1 MATIIL
7 EVKNLSTHFLTRA
20 GVVKAVD
27 DVSFAI
33 PRGSTLALVG
43 ESGSGKSVTSLSI
56 LRLVP
61 PAGKIVAGEVI
72 FNAVDL
78 MKLDDE
84 AMRGLR
90 GREIAMIF
98 QDPMSSL
105 NPVFTVGD
113 QIAEAVQLHERLSRK
128 QAWKKAGEM
137 MELVKIPDATRR
149 ARDYPHQLSGGMRQR
164 VMIAMALS
172 CNPTLL
178 IADEPTT
185 ALDVTIQ
192 AEILELLRGL
202 KDDFDLSML
211 LITHDLG
218 VVAETADR
226 VAVMYAGRIV
236 EEAPVREIFHGPK
249 HPYTEGLLQSVPR
262 LTEEGLRL
270 RRLATIE
277 GTVPSLLNL
286 PAGCK
291 FAPRCSYVIDEC
303 RDNEPALLT
312 VGAAHTSRCIRSDR
326 VGAERKPQMSAD
338 EHEHGNSFEQLPFT

>member
-1 MATIIL
+1 M
-7 EVKNLSTHFLTRA
+7 N
-20 GVVKAVD
+20 AVD

-33 PRGSTLALVG
+33 VRGSTLALVG

-56 LRLVP
+56 MRLILP
-61 PAGKIVAGEVI
+61 PGKIVKGEVI
-72 FNAVDL
+72 FNDRDL
-78 MKLDDE
+78 IKLDDDE
-84 AMRGLR
+84 MRRLR

-98 QDPMSSL
+98 QDPMTSL
-105 NPVFTVGD
+105 NPVYTVGD
-113 QIAEAVQLHERLSRK
+113 QIAEAIRLHEQLPRRS
-128 QAWKKAGEM
+128 AWAKAVEM
-137 MELVKIPDATRR
+137 MERVKIPDAARR
-149 ARDYPHQLSGGMRQR
+149 ARDYPYQLSGGMRQR
-164 VMIAMALS
+164 VMIAMGLS
-172 CNPTLL
+172 CNPRLL

-202 KDDFDLSML
+202 KEDFDLSML

-236 EEAPVREIFHGPK
+236 EEAPVREIFQAPR

-262 LTEEGLRL
+262 LTEEGMKV

-277 GTVPSLLNL
+277 GTVPGLLDL

-291 FAPRCSYVIDEC
+291 FAPRCPYVIAEC
-303 RDNEPALLT
+303 TEAEPALLA
-312 VGAAHTSRCIRSDR
+312 VSAEHSARCIR
-326 VGAERKPQMSAD
+326 
-338 EHEHGNSFEQLPFT
+338 FEQVGDESAKTHPERTGRARATDFKATDHKATDRRTTNGRPSA